1 MTPFVAGIIN
11 TLVTRRFIL
20 LLTLGVLSAPAAMAD
35 IGSRIWATGGVT
47 TIEGSAGGGL
57 VPWAML
63 GSYAS
68 DEEWGGTLALSRAE
82 VDDYSLSVTG
92 AGLNW
97 NNRVE
102 VTVARQ
108 TLDLDS
114 LVFTLKNG
122 FGLEQDELNQDIFG
136 VKVRLVGDALYSPWG
151 QWSVG
156 IQHKRQRDFTVPSAI
171 GARDDSGTDVYL
183 SGSKVFFAAVFGRN
197 LLVNATVRGTRAN
210 QGGLLGF
217 GGDLN
222 NGYELMSEAGAGVFI
237 NRHWLLGAEYRQKPD
252 NLSFAREDNWWDVFV
267 AWVPDR
273 RLAITA
279 AFVNLGDIATLE
291 DQQGVYLSLQ
301 GSF

>member
-1 MTPFVAGIIN
+1 MTLFINMLRARTFAPLLSVGLLATPVA
-11 TLVTRRFIL
+11 L
-20 LLTLGVLSAPAAMAD
+20 AD
-35 IGSRIWATGGVT
+35 VGSRIWATGGVT

-57 VPWAML
+57 VPWALL
-63 GSYAS
+63 GSYAD
-68 DEEWGGTLALSRAE
+68 DEEWGGTVALSRAD

-114 LVFTLKNG
+114 LVFTLKDG

-136 VKVRLVGDALYSPWG
+136 VKVRLAGDVLYSPWG
-151 QWSVG
+151 QWSAGV
-156 IQHKRQRDFTVPSAI
+156 QHKRQRDFTVPDAI
-171 GARDDSGTDVYL
+171 GARDDSSTDVYI

-197 LLVNATVRGTRAN
+197 LLVNATARGTRAN

-222 NGYELMSEAGAGVFI
+222 NSYEIMAEAGVGVFI
-237 NRHWLLGAEYRQKPD
+237 NRQWLVGAEYRQKPD
-252 NLSFAREDNWWDVFV
+252 NLSFAREDDWWDVFV

-273 RLAITA
+273 RLAVTA
-279 AFVNLGDIATLE
+279 AFVNLGNIATLT

>member
-1 MTPFVAGIIN
+1 MTRLVAQPVKKLWAG
-11 TLVTRRFIL
+11 TLVTLGL
-20 LLTLGVLSAPAAMAD
+20 LASPVVMAD
-35 IGSRIWATGGVT
+35 VGSRIWATGGVT

-82 VDDYSLSVTG
+82 VDDYSLAVTG

-97 NNRVE
+97 NNRIE

-136 VKVRLVGDALYSPWG
+136 VKVRLVGDVLYSPWG
-151 QWSVG
+151 QWSAG
-156 IQHKRQRDFTVPSAI
+156 LQHKRQRDFTVPNAI
-171 GARDDSGTDVYL
+171 GARDDSGTDVYF

-197 LLVNATVRGTRAN
+197 LLVNGTLRGTRAN

-222 NGYELMSEAGAGVFI
+222 NGYEVMAEAGVGVFI
-237 NRHWLLGAEYRQKPD
+237 NRQWLVGAEYRQKPD
-252 NLSFAREDNWWDVFV
+252 NLSFAREDDWWDMFI

-273 RLAITA
+273 RLAVTA

-291 DQQGVYLSLQ
+291 DQQGIYLSLQ

>member
-1 MTPFVAGIIN
+1 MKYQQH
-11 TLVTRRFIL
+11 L
-20 LLTLGVLSAPAAMAD
+20 LASLFCLACQPALAD

-57 VPWAML
+57 VPWALL

-82 VDDYSLSVTG
+82 TDDYSLSVTG

-102 VTVARQ
+102 LTLVRQ
-108 TLDLDS
+108 TLDLDE

-122 FGLEQDELNQDIFG
+122 FGLEQDELNQDIIG
-136 VKVRLVGDALYSPWG
+136 AKVRLAGDVLYSPWG
-151 QWSVG
+151 QWSAG
-156 IQHKRQRDFTVPSAI
+156 LQHKRQRDFAVPEAI
-171 GARDDSGTDVYL
+171 GARDDSGTDLYL
-183 SGSKVFFAAVFGRN
+183 SASKLFFAALLDRN
-197 LLVNATVRGTRAN
+197 LLINATARATKAN

-217 GGDLN
+217 GGDRN
-222 NGYELMSEAGAGVFI
+222 DRYEVMAEASVGLFLT
-237 NRHWLLGAEYRQKPD
+237 RQWLVGGEYRQKPD
-252 NLSFAREDNWWDVFV
+252 NLSFAEEQDWWDLFV

-273 RLAITA
+273 RLAVTA
-279 AFVNLGDIATLE
+279 AWVNLGDVATLE
-291 DQQGVYLSLQ
+291 DQQGLYLSLQ

>member
-1 MTPFVAGIIN
+1 MKHWPLTAA
-11 TLVTRRFIL
+11 L
-20 LLTLGVLSAPAAMAD
+20 LALTSSWAMAD

-57 VPWAML
+57 VPWALL

-92 AGLNW
+92 AGVNW

-102 VTVARQ
+102 LTVVRQ
-108 TLDLDS
+108 SLDLDA

-136 VKVRLVGDALYSPWG
+136 AKVRLTGDVLYSPWG
-151 QWSVG
+151 QWSAG
-156 IQHKRQRDFTVPSAI
+156 LQYKRQRDFVVPEAI
-171 GARDDSGTDVYL
+171 GARDDSGTDFYL
-183 SGSKVFFAAVFGRN
+183 SGSKLFFAALLERN
-197 LLVNATVRGTRAN
+197 LLVNATARATKAN

-217 GGDLN
+217 GGDRN
-222 NGYELMSEAGAGVFI
+222 NGYDIMAEGSIGLFL
-237 NRHWLLGAEYRQKPD
+237 NRQWLVGAEYRQKPD
-252 NLSFAREDNWWDVFV
+252 NLGFAKEDDWWDLFL

-273 RLAITA
+273 RLAVTA
-279 AFVNLGDIATLE
+279 ALVNLGDVATLT